1 MDGWDKNEGV
11 SRPEKYFIGFMKQH
25 YKWGTTVGSP
35 RKRFKK
41 GITLR
46 NVTKSV

>member
-1 MDGWDKNEGV
+1 MDEWDKYEGV

-25 YKWGTTVGSP
+25 WKWDNLP

-46 NVTKSV
+46 NITRSV